1 MLGIDQ
7 LATALA
13 KAQAEIVGAEKSRT
27 NPAFKS
33 KYATLA
39 DVWDACRKPLTANGL
54 SVVQLVRATSGGVEV
69 ETKLLHT
76 SGQSLSATL
85 GVPVDK
91 NTAQGIGS
99 AITYARRYGL
109 SAMVGVCPDE
119 DDDGHAATQSN
130 NSRVEYQR
138 AVTPPRERQAPA
150 SGSVSGDMSEKQ
162 IDDAIAKVFK
172 EIRGIV
178 PEITAAVL
186 REEVGFSP
194 KGGLTIDQR
203 KVLLRSMEQRLKSMR
218 AAMEGDP
225 PPPDDEGPYAD
236 NGDR

>member
-1 MLGIDQ
+1 MLDIDK
-7 LATALA
+7 LAAALA

-130 NSRVEYQR
+130 RRDDYQR
-138 AVTPPRERQAPA
+138 EERRELARGHQQAPA
-150 SGSVSGDMSEKQ
+150 SGSTPAKLSEKEV
-162 IDDAIAKVFK
+162 DAAIAKVFS
-172 EIRGIV
+172 EIRGII
-178 PEITAAVL
+178 PEITAATL
-186 REEVGFSP
+186 RSDAGFAATGKLS
-194 KGGLTIDQR
+194 IDQR
-203 KVLLRSMEQRLKSMR
+203 TVLLRSMEQRLKSMH

-225 PPPDDEGPYAD
+225 PPEDDIPF
-236 NGDR
+236 